1 MKKKTALLCG
11 IGLLISVLAVGCG
24 SGQSEKEP
32 AAVTDPPAASDM
44 AEASEAPASTE
55 PGQDEYDG
63 ALDDADETA
72 AGVTSAKPNAAADG
86 ELTDENNSSNQT
98 DASSDTSS
106 SKKIS
111 KEKAANIALERV
123 KGAKES
129 DVSIH
134 SEWDDGREI
143 YEGSIIYQGKEYDF
157 EIDAANGNILEWEE
171 EILDED

>member
-1 MKKKTALLCG
+1 MMKKKTALLCG
-11 IGLLISVLAVGCG
+11 IGLLISVLTAGCG

-32 AAVTDPPAASDM
+32 TTVTDPPAASDM
-44 AEASEAPASTE
+44 AEASGEPASAE
-55 PGQDEYDG
+55 PDENDG
-63 ALDDADETA
+63 ALDDADDTTA
-72 AGVTSAKPNAAADG
+72 GASSAKPKETADG
-86 ELTDENNSSNQT
+86 GLTDENDSASQT
-98 DASSDTSS
+98 DASSGTSS

-111 KEKAANIALERV
+111 QEKAAKIALERV

-157 EIDAANGNILEWEE
+157 EIDAVNGNILDWEE
-171 EILDED
+171 EELDED